1 MGLWSFVKEAGAKL
15 GIGSA
20 EAAPPPEDLQK
31 EVEKLGLE
39 VTGLDIKVEGD
50 KVKVGGQVAD
60 QATREKVVLAL
71 GNVSGVAA
79 VEDAIKPAQ
88 AAPEARMHTVKK
100 GDTLWAIAKSQ
111 YGDGSRY
118 TVIFEANRPMLQD
131 PDKIYPGQVLRIP
144 PAA

>member
-1 MGLWSFVKEAGAKL
+1 
-15 GIGSA
+15 
-20 EAAPPPEDLQK
+20 
-31 EVEKLGLE
+31 
-39 VTGLDIKVEGD
+39 
-50 KVKVGGQVAD
+50 VGGGVAD
-60 QATREKVVLAL
+60 QASREKVILAL

-100 GDTLWAIAKSQ
+100 GDTLWAIAKAQ

-118 TVIFEANRPMLQD
+118 TVIFEANRPMLEP

-144 PAA
+144 PPA